1 MLKRSFINRQETA
14 VALLYKPQSAKHA
27 IAGAASAEAAGADG
41 IAIEIGS
48 MPESERT
55 VDVFRGIIHSVQL
68 PFMFIDYRSDTLCG
82 ADDEARQK
90 YLLTAA
96 EAGAEVIDVMGDL
109 YAPAYRELTFDNEAV
124 AKQKKLIDEIHAK
137 GALALISSHVTGE
150 FVPPEDVL
158 EMMKIQS
165 SRGAD
170 ILKVVTKTDT
180 EEEFLEACRTLVLL
194 HRELE
199 KPFIYLAGGRFGKM
213 VRYMG
218 PKFGVAV
225 EFAVCDYDLEGI
237 YKQPTIHS
245 FRKVMEHLHWDI
257 ENLH

>member
-14 VALLYKPQSAKHA
+14 VALLYKPHSAA
-27 IAGAASAEAAGADG
+27 QAVAGALSAESAGADG
-41 IAIEIGS
+41 IAIEIS
-48 MPESERT
+48 AMPESDRSI
-55 VDVFRGIIHSVQL
+55 DVFRKIITSVPL
-68 PFMFIDYRSDTLCG
+68 PFMFINYRKDCICG
-82 ADDEARQK
+82 NDDEGRQR

-109 YAPAYRELTFDNEAV
+109 YAPAYRELTFDSVAV
-124 AKQKKLIDEIHAK
+124 ARQKALIDEIHAR
-137 GALALISSHVTGE
+137 GALALISSHATGE

-158 EMMKIQS
+158 EMMKVQS

-194 HRELE
+194 HRELD
-199 KPFIYLAGGRFGKM
+199 KPFIYLASGRFGKM
-213 VRYMG
+213 IRYMG

-225 EFAVCDYDLEGI
+225 EFAVYDYDTEGI